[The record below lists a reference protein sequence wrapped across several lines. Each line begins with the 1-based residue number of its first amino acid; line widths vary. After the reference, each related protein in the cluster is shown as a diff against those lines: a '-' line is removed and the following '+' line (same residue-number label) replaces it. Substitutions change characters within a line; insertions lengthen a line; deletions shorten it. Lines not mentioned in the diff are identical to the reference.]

1 MSQKQFQI
9 PSYGHFTQQGVKQ
22 YIKNKSSW
30 TEMSITFK
38 GAAKP
43 RQKPAWKNNDFS
55 HDVELKQLTQ
65 KIVNPP
71 TNKGF
76 LAT

>member
-1 MSQKQFQI
+1 
-9 PSYGHFTQQGVKQ
+9 
-22 YIKNKSSW
+22 
-30 TEMSITFK
+30 MSITFK

-76 LAT
+76 VAT